1 METSRQPGLISN
13 TWSQMILH
21 ANRKED
27 LWQSGQSFI
36 FMETKEEVW

>member
-1 METSRQPGLISN
+1 METIRQPGLISN
-13 TWSQMILH
+13 TWSQMILQFD
-21 ANRKED
+21 RKDD